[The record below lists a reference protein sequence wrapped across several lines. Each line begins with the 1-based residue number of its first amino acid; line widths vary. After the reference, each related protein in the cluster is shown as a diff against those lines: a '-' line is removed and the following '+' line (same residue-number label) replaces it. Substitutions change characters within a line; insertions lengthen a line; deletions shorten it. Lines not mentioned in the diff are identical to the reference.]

1 MNWLKDLLKQAQS
14 LEGCV
19 DVMQG
24 YVDKSNTALID
35 LEQDGHGIALKK
47 VISYLSQQI
56 SLLTY

>member
-1 MNWLKDLLKQAQS
+1 
-14 LEGCV
+14 
-19 DVMQG
+19 
-24 YVDKSNTALID
+24 